1 LRKGSE
7 MDIKT
12 LELFAHYNSITNIK
26 INEIILALST
36 EQWEKE
42 FRGYFNSI
50 KSLCNHIY
58 IADFNW
64 LKRFSDLRKFEYI
77 GDVLFQKKINFT
89 EMIVGTIQDFSE
101 MRNELD
107 KKINAFVSEVRNEDL
122 ERKLKYVDSHG
133 KEYER
138 NFGVLILH
146 MFNHETHHR
155 GMISIYL
162 EEMGIAND
170 YSNLIGIL

>member
-1 LRKGSE
+1 

-12 LELFAHYNSITNIK
+12 LELFARYNSITNNK
-26 INEIILALST
+26 MNEIILGLSA

-58 IADFNW
+58 ISDFTW
-64 LKRFSDLRKFEYI
+64 LKRFSALRKFEYI
-77 GDVLFQKKINFT
+77 DDVFFQKTINFS
-89 EMIVGTIQDFSE
+89 EMIIGTIQNYSGIRD
-101 MRNELD
+101 ELD
-107 KKINAFVSEVRNEDL
+107 KKINVFVGEVRNEDL

-138 NFGVLILH
+138 NFGGLILH

-170 YSNLIGIL
+170 YSNLLGIL

>member
-1 LRKGSE
+1 ME
-7 MDIKT
+7 IKT
-12 LELFAHYNSITNIK
+12 IEFFARYNSITNNK
-26 INEIILALST
+26 MNEIILGLST
-36 EQWEKE
+36 EQWGKE
-42 FRGYFNSI
+42 FKGYFNSI

-58 IADFNW
+58 ISDFTW
-64 LKRFSDLRKFEYI
+64 LKRFSALRKFEYI
-77 GDVLFQKKINFT
+77 DDVSFKKTLNFT
-89 EMIVGTIQDFSE
+89 EIIIGTIQSYSE

-107 KKINAFVSEVRNEDL
+107 EKINVFVGEVRNEDL

-138 NFGVLILH
+138 NFGGLILQ

-162 EEMGIAND
+162 EEMGISND
-170 YSNLIGIL
+170 YSNLMGIL